1 MKIKFSATINNMSL
15 KKDGEYRLELKVPLL
30 DIAKPISMVRLL
42 SVGFIVGILS
52 EEKSKAIITE
62 AYFYKLAID
71 REGESKVIISF
82 SGESIADDS
91 LSFFGKHQ
99 EETVNIIIRSKKN
112 EG

>member
-1 MKIKFSATINNMSL
+1 
-15 KKDGEYRLELKVPLL
+15 
-30 DIAKPISMVRLL
+30 MVKLL